1 MMLSPDLERFA
12 TLIADNVVS
21 VVEREREDGPVS
33 PAKRV
38 AVISALVRSLLAA
51 LPTTSSDTLTAACN
65 RGLDD
70 VVATIG
76 PGGSRVEA
84 VDTSDGSVTML
95 SRS

>member
-21 VVEREREDGPVS
+21 AVERYREDGPVS
-33 PAKRV
+33 PTQRV
-38 AVISALVRSLLAA
+38 AVISALVRSLLAV
-51 LPTTSSDTLTAACN
+51 LPTASGDALTAACN

-70 VVATIG
+70 VVAAIG

-84 VDTSDGSVTML
+84 VDPSDGSVMWQA
-95 SRS
+95 R